1 MQEANPQKKMKK
13 RKRKLKKSVK
23 RGCTCILV
31 MLILLFCLPMVRC
44 IHWGKTDAEEAEEK
58 IVALDPDSLDLAVAD
73 RLQAL
78 VESPLRIDTSQ
89 LGICVFDLQRH
100 CTVYQHRSQEWMPP
114 ASCMKLLTAV
124 SALHYLGTDHQYSS
138 QVTARGTLSQ
148 GTLKGTL
155 IVSLDDDPH
164 IETFDAFADSLERL
178 GIQEIQGNVLFHLAR
193 TDTLRPHPTAS
204 RWDISYNRLPIL
216 LKGEKR
222 ICNEFLSCL
231 HQHDINYQPDSL
243 LADGEELDLQFQVNR
258 PLCEVLAPMLIYS
271 SNIKAEAIF
280 RHTNRLA
287 FSDNASLKFIHEK
300 MLEENTD
307 RMVVNDGSGLSP
319 ENRLTADFLV
329 HLLTYAY
336 HKEAIFQE
344 FITHSLASPN
354 DAIRSGSLTGRM
366 TNPRFTGKVHAKT
379 GTLTTIGASSLS
391 GYCQAPDGR
400 WYAFSILNNDTPV
413 AESRI
418 FQDQICDILVRT
430 Q

>member
-1 MQEANPQKKMKK
+1 MKK

-23 RGCTCILV
+23 RGCSV
-31 MLILLFCLPMVRC
+31 ILLGLLLLLCLPLVRC
-44 IHWGKTDAEEAEEK
+44 IRHAVQEEQEEDV
-58 IVALDPDSLDLAVAD
+58 IVPLPPDSLDLAVAD

-78 VESPLRIDTSQ
+78 VESPQRIDTSQ
-89 LGICVFDLQRH
+89 LAISVFDLQRH
-100 CTVYQHRSQEWMPP
+100 CTVYQYRSGEWMPP

-124 SALHYLGTDHQYSS
+124 SALHYLGTDHQYCSLVS
-138 QVTARGTLSQ
+138 TRGSLSQ
-148 GTLKGTL
+148 GKLKGTL
-155 IVSLDDDPH
+155 VVSLDDDPH
-164 IETFDAFADSLERL
+164 IDTFDAFADSLLHL
-178 GIQEIQGNVLFHLAR
+178 GIQDIEGNIAFHLAR

-222 ICNEFLSCL
+222 VTSEFLACL
-231 HQHDINYQPDSL
+231 RQHGITYQPDST
-243 LADGEELDLQFQVNR
+243 LADGEDLGLHFQLTR

-280 RHTNRLA
+280 RHTGQA
-287 FSDNASLKFIHEK
+287 VGSPNASLKFVHEE
-300 MLEENTD
+300 MPDETID
-307 RMVVNDGSGLSP
+307 GMVVNDGSGLSP
-319 ENRLTADFLV
+319 QNRLTADFLV

-336 HKEAIFQE
+336 HREDIFQE
-344 FITHSLASPN
+344 FTTHALASPN
-354 DAIRSGSLTGRM
+354 DALRSGSLTGRM
-366 TNPRFTGKVHAKT
+366 TAPRFTGKVHAKT

-418 FQDQICDILVRT
+418 FQDRICDILVRME
-430 Q
+430 